1 MVKNKKNKDAGL
13 VDADKLR
20 EITLDSLNKQR
31 DAVQSQLDAYKKMED
46 SLGVDL
52 FPFIYIANMNL
63 LSVIDKTIDILQE
76 VKKNRS

>member
-13 VDADKLR
+13 VDQNKLR
-20 EITLDSLNKQR
+20 EITLESLQKQR
-31 DAVQSQLDAYKKMED
+31 MAVQSQLDAYKKMET

-63 LSVIDKTIDILQE
+63 LSVVDKTIDILQGAN
-76 VKKNRS
+76 KKI

>member
-63 LSVIDKTIDILQE
+63 LSVIDKTIDILQGA
-76 VKKNRS
+76 KK

>member
-1 MVKNKKNKDAGL
+1 MTKKQKDTAL
-13 VDADKLR
+13 VDQNKLR

-31 DAVQSQLDAYKKMED
+31 DAVQSQLDAYKKMET

-63 LSVIDKTIDILQE
+63 LSVIDKTIDILQGA
-76 VKKNRS
+76 KK